1 MGIASDFTHQR
12 KLNISLLVDCVYA
25 LVHVM
30 RLQWVVLCYL
40 HIISEYKVNGYVNSQ
55 ENTDWIYGLNV
66 SFKHKHYW
74 YATQLPPIDL
84 VMLPVAFFLSAGN
97 DANTL
102 ILTSSEQCHIFN
114 EWICE
119 YKDGQKFSII
129 SYVSHILL
137 TGRHSVYSQW
147 I

>member
-12 KLNISLLVDCVYA
+12 KLNISLLADCVYA

-55 ENTDWIYGLNV
+55 ENTDWTCGLNV

-84 VMLPVAFFLSAGN
+84 VMLPSSGIFSVHWKWCQYFNKSAFRTMSYIQWMNTWIQGWTEILYSFLCVSY
-97 DANTL
+97 
-102 ILTSSEQCHIFN
+102 SS
-114 EWICE
+114 
-119 YKDGQKFSII
+119 Y
-129 SYVSHILL
+129 
-137 TGRHSVYSQW
+137 R
-147 I
+147 